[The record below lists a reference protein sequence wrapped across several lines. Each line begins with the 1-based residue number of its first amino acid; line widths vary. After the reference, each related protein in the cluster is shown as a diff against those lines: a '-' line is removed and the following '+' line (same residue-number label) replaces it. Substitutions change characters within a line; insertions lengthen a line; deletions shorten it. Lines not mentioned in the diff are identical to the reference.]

1 VISVIPT
8 LSQTKTPTGTLIVVR
23 GTIPGVLK
31 GTIVD
36 LETTG
41 LSPSSCHVIT
51 VGVLHG
57 TGYEVFQAS
66 AADEVPLN
74 LGSYILSLPRP
85 HYAFNKAFE
94 ESFLGFEIGNELQT
108 KPYERKTEVIY
119 VRSFQDPLGR
129 RGELVPLEWQAYL
142 RDGDKDHLRR
152 IIGHNVFDLLEEL
165 CLALVK
171 TDGRPEVQELP
182 MSMVVNK

>member
-1 VISVIPT
+1 M
-8 LSQTKTPTGTLIVVR
+8 LIAVK
-23 GTIPGVLK
+23 GTIPAAFK

-57 TGYEVFQAS
+57 TGYEVYQAS
-66 AADEVPLN
+66 AADEVPLD

-85 HYAFNKAFE
+85 YYAFNKGFE
-94 ESFLGFEIGNELQT
+94 ESFLGFEIDNELQSQ
-108 KPYERKTEVIY
+108 PYERKTEAIH
-119 VRSFQDPLGR
+119 VRNLQDPLGR

-142 RDGDKDHLRR
+142 KDGNEGHLHR
-152 IIGHNVFDLLEEL
+152 IIGHNVSDLLEEL
-165 CLALVK
+165 CLALLK
-171 TDGRPEVQELP
+171 TGGIPGMLVLP
-182 MSMVVNK
+182 LSKAVGK